1 MKMLEPTIQINK
13 IIVIKEHKVAYNGIF
28 NNGLNIIT
36 GPNSSG
42 KTTILDLIAYTLGM
56 EEIKLKDEAL
66 SCDICYLEISINGQ
80 ILSLKR
86 EISEQN
92 RRPISILYDELK
104 TVDLE
109 TFEWINFPINRSE
122 KISYSQIMFNLM
134 DASEKNLD
142 ASSNLTMHQ
151 VLRSIYAAQKYLHF
165 PILTPS
171 THDDAL
177 TRKTIGEYLLGFYN
191 NDLYIKQIQH
201 KEKVKNKE
209 KLKTESNFLKNIF
222 KKSYF
227 PFHNK
232 QSAQKHLE
240 KIKKEKVKINNELH
254 DTKRTPKKLERDNL
268 KQIESLN
275 KTITSLNV
283 TKHSLE
289 TQKNQLYLNS
299 LDSQIF
305 INEIIDR
312 LERLEES
319 NFVQSFSHVG
329 FEFCP
334 SCLSK
339 LENISSN
346 TCNLCKC
353 HTEDTDK
360 YTSPLLRM
368 KNELLIQL
376 EESKKID
383 LLRNDKIQAIQIQ
396 IIKTS
401 DEIRT
406 LSTQANNLSEHWSD
420 TEKANITNL
429 SFKLGKLDTEIS
441 EINKLIPIY
450 DELENLNNRI
460 IMLDSEITQLESE
473 ITKLE
478 DSNYQNRLKTLQS
491 LELNLINLLKL
502 DLPRESEF
510 IDPQHISI
518 SFTDNQI
525 YVNNKNKFSE
535 SSTVILRHLFHLA
548 LLKTADSIPNMRFP
562 RFLILDG
569 IDDGGLEPERILN
582 LQTIILSV
590 LNTLENKYQVIL
602 ATSIDNLSEAMHPY
616 IYTRRLTTDDKSIRD

>member
-1 MKMLEPTIQINK
+1 MKMLKPTLQVNK
-13 IIVIKEHKVAYNGIF
+13 IIITKENKVAYSAEF
-28 NNGLNIIT
+28 HTGLNIIT
-36 GPNSSG
+36 GQNSSG
-42 KTTILDLIAYTLGM
+42 KTTILDCIAYTLGM
-56 EEIKLKDEAL
+56 EEIKLKNEAL
-66 SCDICYLEISINGQ
+66 SCDFCYLEISINGQ
-80 ILSLKR
+80 TLCLKR
-86 EISEQN
+86 EISEHS

-104 TVDLE
+104 TVDQE
-109 TFEWINFPINRSE
+109 TSEWLTFPINRSE

-134 DASEKNLD
+134 DSSEKNLD

-151 VLRSIYAAQKYLHF
+151 ILRSIYAAQKYLHF

-177 TRKTIGEYLLGFYN
+177 IRKTIGEYLLGFYN
-191 NDLYIKQIQH
+191 NDLYIMQIQH

-227 PFHNK
+227 PFNNK
-232 QSAQKHLE
+232 QSAEKHLDKLKIE
-240 KIKKEKVKINNELH
+240 KIKINQELNN
-254 DTKRTPKKLERDNL
+254 TKRTPKKLERDNL

-275 KTITSLNV
+275 KTINSLYL
-283 TKHSLE
+283 TKQSLE
-289 TQKNQLYLNS
+289 IQKNQLYLNS

-319 NFVQSFSHVG
+319 KFVQSFSHVS

-339 LENISSN
+339 LENNSSK

-353 HTEDTDK
+353 DNENTDE

-376 EESKKID
+376 EESKKIE
-383 LLRNDKIQAIQIQ
+383 LLRNDKINVIKIQ

-406 LSTQANNLSEHWSD
+406 FSTQVNNLSEHWSD
-420 TEKANITNL
+420 TEKANLTSL
-429 SFKLGKLDTEIS
+429 SFKLGKIDTEIS

-450 DELENLNNRI
+450 DELEDLNNRI
-460 IMLDSEITQLESE
+460 IILGSEITQLESE
-473 ITKLE
+473 ITNLE
-478 DSNYQNRLKTLQS
+478 ESNYQNRLKTLQL

-548 LLKTADSIPNMRFP
+548 LLKTADNIPNMRFP
-562 RFLILDG
+562 RLLILDG
-569 IDDGGLEPERILN
+569 IDDGGLEPERIIN
-582 LQTIILSV
+582 LQKIILSE
-590 LNTLENKYQVIL
+590 LNTLKNSYQVIL

-616 IYTRRLTTDDKSIRD
+616 IYTRKLTTSDKSIRI